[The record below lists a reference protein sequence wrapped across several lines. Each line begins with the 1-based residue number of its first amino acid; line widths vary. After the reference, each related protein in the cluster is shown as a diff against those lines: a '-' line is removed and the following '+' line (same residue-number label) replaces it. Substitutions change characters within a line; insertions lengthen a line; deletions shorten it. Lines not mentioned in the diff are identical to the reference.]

1 MTVSNQQY
9 LSDFY
14 DASKALGK
22 KIINSDFT
30 FEIEGFEGLYLLG
43 KQCPWPV
50 TTVGGEIEIPTLL
63 GNKLFEPQQVETAKQ
78 GQVSFLEPT
87 AALID
92 QMLVDIITNGGVFNA
107 KIYEGTP
114 TKYLR
119 YKSIRDCFM
128 KIDDTDRDWENRS
141 QPLLFSGTM
150 FYHYY
155 GEVSEGNST
164 DYR

>member
-107 KIYEGTP
+107 KI
-114 TKYLR
+114 
-119 YKSIRDCFM
+119 D
-128 KIDDTDRDWENRS
+128 
-141 QPLLFSGTM
+141 
-150 FYHYY
+150 
-155 GEVSEGNST
+155 
-164 DYR
+164 